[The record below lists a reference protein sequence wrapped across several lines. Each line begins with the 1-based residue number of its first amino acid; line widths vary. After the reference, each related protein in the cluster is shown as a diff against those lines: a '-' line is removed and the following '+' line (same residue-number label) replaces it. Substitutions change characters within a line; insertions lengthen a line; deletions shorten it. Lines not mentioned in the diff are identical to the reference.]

1 MKTVNIINME
11 QDMTSNEKFPVQP
24 TFIFQGGDA
33 SPEEIEQW
41 INEQE
46 SYEETVSTV
55 LKTII
60 LGSIFQFFTFGM
72 MLVAFWIIDT
82 GLNNP
87 LN

>member
-1 MKTVNIINME
+1 
-11 QDMTSNEKFPVQP
+11 MTSNEKFPVQP
-24 TFIFQGGDA
+24 TLIFQRGDA

>member
-1 MKTVNIINME
+1 MS
-11 QDMTSNEKFPVQP
+11 SNEKFPVQP
-24 TFIFQGGDA
+24 TLIFQGGDA

-72 MLVAFWIIDT
+72 MLLAFWIIDT

>member
-1 MKTVNIINME
+1 MSSDN
-11 QDMTSNEKFPVQP
+11 KFPIQP
-24 TFIFQGGDA
+24 TLIFQGRDA
-33 SPEEIEQW
+33 SPKEIEEW
-41 INEQE
+41 INEQD

-72 MLVAFWIIDT
+72 MLLAFWIIDS

>member
-1 MKTVNIINME
+1 
-11 QDMTSNEKFPVQP
+11 MTSNEKFPVQP

>member
-1 MKTVNIINME
+1 MN
-11 QDMTSNEKFPVQP
+11 SNEKFPVQP
-24 TFIFQGGDA
+24 TLIFQGGDA
-33 SPEEIEQW
+33 SSEEIEQW
-41 INEQE
+41 INEQD

-72 MLVAFWIIDT
+72 MLLAFYAIDV

>member
-1 MKTVNIINME
+1 MDEKTRQSTNRMKT
-11 QDMTSNEKFPVQP
+11 QP
-24 TFIFQGGDA
+24 ELNFRNGGRDA
-33 SPEEIEQW
+33 TPEEIEQW
-41 INEQE
+41 INEQD

-72 MLVAFWIIDT
+72 MILAFVIIDA

>member
-1 MKTVNIINME
+1 MK
-11 QDMTSNEKFPVQP
+11 NEKFPVQP

-60 LGSIFQFFTFGM
+60 LGGIFQAFTFGM
-72 MLVAFWIIDT
+72 MILAFYIIDV
-82 GLNNP
+82 GLQNA
-87 LN
+87 

>member
-1 MKTVNIINME
+1 
-11 QDMTSNEKFPVQP
+11 MTSNEKLPVQP
-24 TFIFQGGDA
+24 TLIFQGGDA

>member
-1 MKTVNIINME
+1 MN
-11 QDMTSNEKFPVQP
+11 SNEKFPIQP
-24 TFIFQGGDA
+24 TLIFQGGDA
-33 SPEEIEQW
+33 SPKEIEQW
-41 INEQE
+41 IKEQE

-72 MLVAFWIIDT
+72 MILAFVIIDA